1 MIVKTGTA
9 LLWQAAT
16 FCGPVMVKGWTE
28 TGLVEL
34 YHMQRDEF
42 FRVSADEFG
51 LCRTLL
57 FKDENLQVINPQ
69 QWSIQSAIWA
79 RAYLRC
85 GASPQ

>member
-1 MIVKTGTA
+1 
-9 LLWQAAT
+9 
-16 FCGPVMVKGWTE
+16 MVKGAKAS
-28 TGLVEL
+28 GLVEL

-42 FRVSADEFG
+42 FSVSEDEFG